1 MRRILDKRRRT
12 GLGLGIVND
21 IVSKYKN
28 VILNTCADDS
38 KFRQELIINL

>member
-21 IVSKYKN
+21 IVSK
-28 VILNTCADDS
+28 I
-38 KFRQELIINL
+38 